1 MFASLATPNYR
12 RYFTGVLL
20 SNVGLWIGRT
30 AATWL
35 VLVELTAGDLGAVG
49 VLTGLMFLPA
59 LLLSA
64 TAGTLADRFPKRTI
78 MMAAQSV
85 ALLDATALGVLT
97 LTHTIQLWMVFAITL
112 IDGVAGSLDSPA
124 RQAFVSEL
132 VEPARLPNAIGLNSA
147 SWNAAR
153 LLGPGLAGVLIA
165 LVGTGPVFLIGTVTF
180 AIQIWALASLDAD
193 GLQPVARPPRERGG
207 VRQGLAYV
215 RSRPELMVLLL
226 VGFMMGNFAFNYAI
240 TNPAMSTYVF
250 GKGPT
255 EFGVLGS
262 LMGAGALAAALLSAA
277 RARPRLRHI
286 IASMAAYA
294 VVQGVSGLAPTF
306 ETFALLQVPL
316 GLTSITAVVTA
327 NTLLQTAL
335 DDEVRGRVMALW
347 MLFLLGAA
355 PVVSPL
361 VGWIGTAFG
370 PRATVQV
377 GTVSI
382 GLFCAA
388 LVAYLMV
395 HEGVRLRLRLSARRP
410 VAVYYVAAPTEPR

>member
-12 RYFTGVLL
+12 RYFVGVLL

-35 VLVELTAGDLGAVG
+35 VLVELTDGDVGAVG

-64 TAGTLADRFPKRTI
+64 GAGTLADRFPKRTI
-78 MMAAQSV
+78 MIAAQCVS
-85 ALLDATALGVLT
+85 LLDAAALGVLT
-97 LTHTIQLWMVFAITL
+97 LTHTVQLWHVFAITL

-132 VEPARLPNAIGLNSA
+132 VEPARLSNAIGLNSA

-153 LLGPGLAGVLIA
+153 LLGPGVAGVLIA

-180 AIQIWALASLDAD
+180 AVQIRALATLDAG
-193 GLQPVARPPRERGG
+193 GLQPVARAPRERGG
-207 VRQGLAYV
+207 IRQGLAYV
-215 RSRPELMVLLL
+215 RGRPELMVLLL
-226 VGFMMGNFAFNYAI
+226 VGFVMGNFAFNYSI

-250 GKGPT
+250 AKGPT

-262 LMGAGALAAALLSAA
+262 LMGVGALAAALLSAA

-286 IASMAAYA
+286 LVSMAAYA

-306 ETFALLQVPL
+306 EWFALLQVPL

-361 VGWIGTAFG
+361 VGLIGEAFG

-377 GTVSI
+377 GTIAVGASCL
-382 GLFCAA
+382 G
-388 LVAYLMV
+388 LVAYLVV
-395 HEGVRLRLRLSARRP
+395 HEGVRLRLQRSARRP
-410 VAVYYVAAPTEPR
+410 LVVYYAGAAEPR